1 MSEINKNIFRK
12 EMEEQNMK
20 KRMITA
26 AIVTVLSLST
36 SMTAF
41 AAPKTMPDGTTFD
54 AEYYA
59 NTYEDVKQAFGNDEN
74 ALYQH
79 YVNHGKAEG
88 RKPCATQGGAV
99 AVVEEGSIKA
109 KVAALGITYDPSR
122 DAQLLDMDI
131 RYWPVGDNWH
141 KWDNWN
147 EETQTWTYHYTR
159 QDYTNDPLYYAF
171 AKELV
176 EKHDARLARIN
187 EMKAA
192 GTYNPYGFDNTDFV
206 IQAFDEFGGI
216 SFRDADKEYLL
227 NMTSNLVLDYI
238 ESIMGTDLTWCQQ
251 FGKVFDVEDYN
262 INGDKKY
269 IWLSTNMA
277 GDGFQER

>member
-1 MSEINKNIFRK
+1 
-12 EMEEQNMK
+12 
-20 KRMITA
+20 
-26 AIVTVLSLST
+26 
-36 SMTAF
+36 MTAF
-41 AAPKTMPDGTTFD
+41 AAPKTMPDGNTFD
-54 AEYYA
+54 AEFYA
-59 NTYEDVKQAFGNDEN
+59 ETYADVKAVFGNDEA
-74 ALYQH
+74 ALYNH
-79 YVNHGKAEG
+79 YVQYGKAEG
-88 RKPCATQGGAV
+88 RQPYAGESDG
-99 AVVEEGSIKA
+99 VVQDGSIKS

-159 QDYTNDPLYYAF
+159 ADYTNDPLYYAF

-192 GTYNPYGFDNTDFV
+192 GTYNPYGFDTTDFV
-206 IQAFDEFGGI
+206 ILAYDEIDGI
-216 SFRDADKEYLL
+216 SFRDADREYLL
-227 NMTSNLVLDYI
+227 NMISNLVLDYI

-251 FGKVFDVEDYN
+251 FGKVFDVDGIN
-262 INGDKKY
+262 IKGNKKF